1 MHFKFTF
8 INFEVMASQDNLES
22 AETVV
27 NENETPLPTPGNDEG
42 GDVTISPSAQEPHS
56 PSSDNQPTSGNRE
69 KQIIQLNT
77 SPSDKIRLILKPAG
91 IM

>member
-1 MHFKFTF
+1 
-8 INFEVMASQDNLES
+8 MASQDNLES

-42 GDVTISPSAQEPHS
+42 GDVTISPSAQEPQS

-91 IM
+91 IMRQRDNYFYL